1 VQEHLSFKSIVFFL
15 CTNLNLNKI
24 YFLRKK
30 SSVSE
35 VYFEKEIKLAF
46 SILVSIFF
54 LTGWAG
60 LRNPKRG
67 PSCDAFPSNREND
80 SLLGRGAHLGDD
92 AQRSQ
97 PSFQSQ
103 VRQKTFHRKVRVSS
117 LPKTLHII

>member
-1 VQEHLSFKSIVFFL
+1 M
-15 CTNLNLNKI
+15 N
-24 YFLRKK
+24 FLRKK

-35 VYFEKEIKLAF
+35 VYFEKEINISF
-46 SILVSIFF
+46 DFF

-97 PSFQSQ
+97 PGFQSQ

-117 LPKTLHII
+117 LPKHCI